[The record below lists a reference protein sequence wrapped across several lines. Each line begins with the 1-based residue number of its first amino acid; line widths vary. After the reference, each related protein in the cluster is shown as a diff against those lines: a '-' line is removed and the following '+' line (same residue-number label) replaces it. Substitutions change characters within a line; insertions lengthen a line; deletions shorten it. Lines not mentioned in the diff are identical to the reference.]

1 MSNDATSV
9 TLERRE
15 GVFLIGLNRVAKRN
29 AFDSRMLSEL
39 ASALGEYERDPAL
52 RCALVFAHGEHF
64 SAGLDLM
71 ELAPKLAGGELSY
84 PDDGL
89 DPIHR
94 T

>member
-52 RCALVFAHGEHF
+52 RCALVA
-64 SAGLDLM
+64 L
-71 ELAPKLAGGELSY
+71 PLS
-84 PDDGL
+84 DVVHSHSVTRL
-89 DPIHR
+89 S
-94 T
+94 